1 MSFYIY
7 TMTKFTNDLSINGVN
22 NSVLIKHLEYKIK
35 RYELGY
41 LVTVLYPLME
51 ADALGGDTLLQ

>member
-7 TMTKFTNDLSINGVN
+7 TMTKFTNDLSIIGVN

-35 RYELGY
+35 KYELGY

-51 ADALGGDTLLQ
+51 ADALEGDTLLQ